1 MSSMALVQIASALV
15 FRIVNKFFAHSPRRL
30 YNKWAQLATLS
41 WGSVF
46 PVFTNMGVIGAHV
59 PFSYT
64 LSS

>member
-1 MSSMALVQIASALV
+1 MSSMALVQIASALI

-46 PVFTNMGVIGAHV
+46 PVFTNMGVIGMHF
-59 PFSYT
+59 PFQIYCHS
-64 LSS
+64 

>member
-1 MSSMALVQIASALV
+1 MSSMALVQIASALI

-46 PVFTNMGVIGAHV
+46 PVFTNMGVIGMYV
-59 PFSYT
+59 PFYYAVPS
-64 LSS
+64 